1 MHEDDSPRTWSHFN
15 GFSKCACGPLWPFYF
30 GGIVC
35 PKIEPKLHGNDLGER
50 ERERESARRSRE
62 IIGVDRG
69 AEGEE
74 IWHSSKLN
82 FFCVALS
89 RQNLGLW
96 INS

>member
-1 MHEDDSPRTWSHFN
+1 MASPSVRVVLCGHFILVEL
-15 GFSKCACGPLWPFYF
+15 CALKSNLNYM
-30 GGIVC
+30 
-35 PKIEPKLHGNDLGER
+35 EMTLER
-50 ERERESARRSRE
+50 ERERERARRSRE

-74 IWHSSKLN
+74 IWHSSKPN